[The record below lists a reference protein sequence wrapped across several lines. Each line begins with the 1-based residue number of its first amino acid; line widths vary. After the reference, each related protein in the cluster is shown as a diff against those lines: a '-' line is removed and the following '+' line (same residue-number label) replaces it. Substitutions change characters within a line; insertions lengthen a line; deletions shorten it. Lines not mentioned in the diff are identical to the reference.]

1 MFEQDY
7 IMRLIKEMVRALVKL
22 LFGIDTQTPTA
33 ELLQDAEQKQT
44 MEELYDLVD
53 AGEIK
58 TGMPK
63 DAVYIAWGK
72 PDDITYSEDSHG
84 KLETWLYYGRYMKEY
99 RYWNYRAINRGDGEE
114 YLVRHLESDYNPE
127 SFLKAELIFS
137 RGKLISCRT
146 YPTPQ
151 TKTDQFF
158 SLDPALPATRQPAP
172 DNLQWSYRVVRLF

>member
-1 MFEQDY
+1 MNETRFLTRVSFFYMNLKSVTVLLCCGVILCGCASSTIEK
-7 IMRLIKEMVRALVKL
+7 RRAER
-22 LFGIDTQTPTA
+22 ITA
-33 ELLQDAEQKQT
+33 YETLSPEYQQ
-44 MEELYDLVD
+44 LVD

-137 RGKLISCRT
+137 RGKLISWRT
-146 YPTPQ
+146 YPPPQ
-151 TKTDQFF
+151 D
-158 SLDPALPATRQPAP
+158 
-172 DNLQWSYRVVRLF
+172 

>member
-1 MFEQDY
+1 
-7 IMRLIKEMVRALVKL
+7 MRRALLTRVSFFYMNLKSITVL
-22 LFGIDTQTPTA
+22 LCCGAILCGCASSTIEKRRAERITA
-33 ELLQDAEQKQT
+33 YETLSPEYQQ
-44 MEELYDLVD
+44 LVD

-84 KLETWLYYGRYMKEY
+84 KLETWLYYGRDMKEY

-137 RGKLISCRT
+137 RGKLISWRT

-151 TKTDQFF
+151 D
-158 SLDPALPATRQPAP
+158 
-172 DNLQWSYRVVRLF
+172 

>member
-1 MFEQDY
+1 
-7 IMRLIKEMVRALVKL
+7 MRRALLTRVSFFYMNLKSVTVL
-22 LFGIDTQTPTA
+22 LCCGVILCGCASSTIEKRRAERITA
-33 ELLQDAEQKQT
+33 YETLSPEYQQ
-44 MEELYDLVD
+44 LVD

-99 RYWNYRAINRGDGEE
+99 RYWNYHAINRGDGEE

-137 RGKLISCRT
+137 RGKLISWRT

-151 TKTDQFF
+151 D
-158 SLDPALPATRQPAP
+158 
-172 DNLQWSYRVVRLF
+172 

>member
-1 MFEQDY
+1 MSLKSVTVLLCCGAILCGCASSTIEK
-7 IMRLIKEMVRALVKL
+7 RRAER
-22 LFGIDTQTPTA
+22 ITA
-33 ELLQDAEQKQT
+33 YETLSPEYQQ
-44 MEELYDLVD
+44 LVD

-137 RGKLISCRT
+137 RGKLISWRT

-151 TKTDQFF
+151 D
-158 SLDPALPATRQPAP
+158 
-172 DNLQWSYRVVRLF
+172 

>member
-1 MFEQDY
+1 
-7 IMRLIKEMVRALVKL
+7 MRRALLTRVSFFYMNLKSITVL
-22 LFGIDTQTPTA
+22 LCCGAILCGCASSTIEKRRAERITA
-33 ELLQDAEQKQT
+33 YETLSPEYQQ
-44 MEELYDLVD
+44 LVD

-72 PDDITYSEDSHG
+72 PDDITYSEDSLG

-99 RYWNYRAINRGDGEE
+99 RYWNYRSINRGDGEE

-137 RGKLISCRT
+137 RGKLISWRT

-151 TKTDQFF
+151 D
-158 SLDPALPATRQPAP
+158 
-172 DNLQWSYRVVRLF
+172 

>member
-1 MFEQDY
+1 MNLKSITVLLCCGAILCGCASSTIEK
-7 IMRLIKEMVRALVKL
+7 RRAER
-22 LFGIDTQTPTA
+22 ITA
-33 ELLQDAEQKQT
+33 YETLSPEYQQ
-44 MEELYDLVD
+44 LVD

-137 RGKLISCRT
+137 RGKLISWRT

-151 TKTDQFF
+151 D
-158 SLDPALPATRQPAP
+158 
-172 DNLQWSYRVVRLF
+172 

>member
-1 MFEQDY
+1 
-7 IMRLIKEMVRALVKL
+7 MRRALLTRVSFFYMNLKSITVL
-22 LFGIDTQTPTA
+22 LCCGAILCGCASSTIEKRRAERITA
-33 ELLQDAEQKQT
+33 YETLSPEYQQ
-44 MEELYDLVD
+44 LVD

-99 RYWNYRAINRGDGEE
+99 RYWNYRAINLGDGEE

-137 RGKLISCRT
+137 RGKLISWRT

-151 TKTDQFF
+151 D
-158 SLDPALPATRQPAP
+158 
-172 DNLQWSYRVVRLF
+172 

>member
-1 MFEQDY
+1 MNETRSSDA
-7 IMRLIKEMVRALVKL
+7 RLFFYMSLKSVTVLLCCGAILCGCASSTIEKRRAERITAYETLSPEYQQLVN
-22 LFGIDTQTPTA
+22 
-33 ELLQDAEQKQT
+33 
-44 MEELYDLVD
+44 

-127 SFLKAELIFS
+127 SFLKAELIFL
-137 RGKLISCRT
+137 RGKLISWRT

-151 TKTDQFF
+151 D
-158 SLDPALPATRQPAP
+158 
-172 DNLQWSYRVVRLF
+172 

>member
-1 MFEQDY
+1 MLCCGAILCGCASSTIEK
-7 IMRLIKEMVRALVKL
+7 RRAER
-22 LFGIDTQTPTA
+22 ITA
-33 ELLQDAEQKQT
+33 YETLSPEYQQ
-44 MEELYDLVD
+44 LVD

-137 RGKLISCRT
+137 RGKLISWRT

-151 TKTDQFF
+151 D
-158 SLDPALPATRQPAP
+158 
-172 DNLQWSYRVVRLF
+172 

>member
-1 MFEQDY
+1 MNLKSVTVLLCCGVILCGCASSTIEK
-7 IMRLIKEMVRALVKL
+7 RRAER
-22 LFGIDTQTPTA
+22 ITA
-33 ELLQDAEQKQT
+33 YETLSPEYQQ
-44 MEELYDLVD
+44 LVD

-137 RGKLISCRT
+137 RGKLISWRT

-151 TKTDQFF
+151 D
-158 SLDPALPATRQPAP
+158 
-172 DNLQWSYRVVRLF
+172 

>member
-1 MFEQDY
+1 
-7 IMRLIKEMVRALVKL
+7 MRRALLTRVSFFYMNLKSVTVL
-22 LFGIDTQTPTA
+22 LCCGAILCGCASSTIEKRRAERITA
-33 ELLQDAEQKQT
+33 YETLSPEYQQ
-44 MEELYDLVD
+44 LVD

-137 RGKLISCRT
+137 RGKLISWRT

-151 TKTDQFF
+151 D
-158 SLDPALPATRQPAP
+158 
-172 DNLQWSYRVVRLF
+172 

>member
-1 MFEQDY
+1 MNETRSSDA
-7 IMRLIKEMVRALVKL
+7 RLFFYMSLKSVTVLLCCGAILCGCASSTIEKRRAER
-22 LFGIDTQTPTA
+22 ITA
-33 ELLQDAEQKQT
+33 YETLSPEYQQ
-44 MEELYDLVD
+44 LVD

-137 RGKLISCRT
+137 RGKLISWRT

-151 TKTDQFF
+151 D
-158 SLDPALPATRQPAP
+158 
-172 DNLQWSYRVVRLF
+172 

>member
-1 MFEQDY
+1 
-7 IMRLIKEMVRALVKL
+7 MRRALLTRVSFFYMNLKSITVL
-22 LFGIDTQTPTA
+22 LCCGAILCGCASNTIEKRRAERITA
-33 ELLQDAEQKQT
+33 YETLSPEYQQ
-44 MEELYDLVD
+44 LVD

-72 PDDITYSEDSHG
+72 PNDITYSEDSHG

-99 RYWNYRAINRGDGEE
+99 RYWNYRSINRGDGDE

-137 RGKLISCRT
+137 RGKLISWRT

-151 TKTDQFF
+151 D
-158 SLDPALPATRQPAP
+158 
-172 DNLQWSYRVVRLF
+172 

>member
-1 MFEQDY
+1 
-7 IMRLIKEMVRALVKL
+7 MRRALLTRVSFFYMNLKSITVL
-22 LFGIDTQTPTA
+22 LCCGAILCGCASSTIEKRRAERITA
-33 ELLQDAEQKQT
+33 YETLSPEYQQ
-44 MEELYDLVD
+44 LVD

-99 RYWNYRAINRGDGEE
+99 RYWNYHAINRGDGEE

-137 RGKLISCRT
+137 RGKLISWRT

-151 TKTDQFF
+151 D
-158 SLDPALPATRQPAP
+158 
-172 DNLQWSYRVVRLF
+172 

>member
-1 MFEQDY
+1 
-7 IMRLIKEMVRALVKL
+7 MRRALLTRVSFFYMNLKSITVL
-22 LFGIDTQTPTA
+22 LCCGAILCGCASSTIEKRRAERITA
-33 ELLQDAEQKQT
+33 YETLSPEYQQ
-44 MEELYDLVD
+44 LVD

-137 RGKLISCRT
+137 RGKLISWRT

-151 TKTDQFF
+151 D
-158 SLDPALPATRQPAP
+158 
-172 DNLQWSYRVVRLF
+172 